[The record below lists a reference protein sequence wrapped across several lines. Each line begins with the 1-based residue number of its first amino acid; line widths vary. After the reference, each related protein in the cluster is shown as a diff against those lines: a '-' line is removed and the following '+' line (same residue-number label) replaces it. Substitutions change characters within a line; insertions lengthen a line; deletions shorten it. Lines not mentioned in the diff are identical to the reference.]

1 MTDSKMPSADTS
13 THALL
18 WSQSQ
23 CAMHIEPI
31 ADMLSSNRQ
40 AYTVDQRMDYV
51 PIYFGSADE
60 CHQASASVRATMRQ
74 RQAARAEHE
83 SI

>member
-1 MTDSKMPSADTS
+1 MTTQV

-31 ADMLSSNRQ
+31 TDMLSTNRQ
-40 AYTVDQRMDYV
+40 AYAVNRRMDYV
-51 PIYFGSADE
+51 PIYFGSADD
-60 CHQASASVRATMRQ
+60 CHKASASVRTTMRQ
-74 RQAARAEHE
+74 REEARAE
-83 SI
+83 SAPI